1 MKRKLSK
8 LIKSRRLMAALA
20 ALLFASDMVITMMAT
35 NTELFDAKAAITVSL
50 ADMKSRAEAII
61 NYEWVPT
68 NNMAT
73 WNNSV
78 YNGSKMF
85 YAGRTVK
92 GVPFSLF
99 TSEVCKKSQM
109 TLSEYK
115 NMASH
120 NYSTTAV
127 CKSTSNQYRT
137 GPVYGSCCAAFV
149 SEVMGGSWM
158 GNNVTSIATSRQ
170 ASHVKNAYAKQVRVG
185 DALDKG
191 SHILWIGDI
200 TDEYFVIYEQT
211 PPVAHKV
218 LLKKSSAIDLAG
230 RFRYGNNAYTRITR
244 YNLQNTNLTVSAP
257 VARSTAAYYAENAE
271 ATIKWNLDPNVSY
284 YLVDVSKNGKSIV
297 KQEAIVDNFY
307 KINKGNGNYEVYVTA
322 VCGSNTKKSSRVSFT
337 IGRLDTPVIKNTA
350 QYLPSGSKVGISWST
365 CIGATGYHLS
375 ITKDNKIKYRDVN
388 LKGTSYSITPEDGYY
403 EAIVEAKNENGGLQ
417 KTTSKKFSFFVG
429 NKRII
434 TIDSSV
440 IYYAHNGSV
449 NVKWNDCEGVSDYT
463 LRVFSGGTECFKTN
477 VSGSHS
483 YAVNNLPDGYFK
495 AVVSAV
501 ESTGQYD
508 WVTSKEFGFYV
519 GKLDKPVVV
528 PDTKYH
534 GANSKASV
542 SWKSCTGAAKY
553 HITVRSGKSVVYED
567 DLSGTTCRFDVTKG
581 KYIVTVDAVN
591 TNGGLQKKA
600 STAVEVWAVSIGIKN
615 ALKVMKPGQSAVF
628 RAEVSEHDPA
638 DALTWS
644 SSQEKILTVSSNG
657 KITAKGAGISNV
669 KVSLGKYAVS
679 CSVNVVPDLSFDTLG
694 ASVRLSKP
702 YGIRFGM
709 RVDKNKAFSSVN
721 IVEYGTLIIGAG
733 NLGNSE
739 LTLKTPKALK
749 IKADKFLENTS
760 GHITYTGVLINIP
773 KSFFNTP
780 VVGRGY
786 IKYRGVDGN
795 VYVVYSTNV
804 EKSFNGVVS
813 SAYENYLRISKPNQT
828 QKEIIKKL
836 KALYDEANPNQSKP
850 ASTTSSTV
858 QQTTTVTSVNGQSVS
873 QTSDTEPSVTVTSVT
888 QPTTVASAEQPTT
901 STSTDGEP
909 GATTSASEEHPSDV
923 TSPAGQTP

>member
-1 MKRKLSK
+1 M
-8 LIKSRRLMAALA
+8 IKNRRLMAALA
-20 ALLFASDMVITMMAT
+20 ALLFVSDMVITMLASDT
-35 NTELFDAKAAITVSL
+35 GWFDANAAITVSF
-50 ADMKSRAEAII
+50 ADMKRRAEAIV

-78 YNGSKMF
+78 YNGSKVF
-85 YAGRTVK
+85 YAGKTVR
-92 GVPFSLF
+92 GMPFSLF
-99 TSEVCKKSQM
+99 TTEVCKRSLL
-109 TLSEYK
+109 TLNEYK
-115 NMASH
+115 EVASR
-120 NYSTTAV
+120 NYSTTAK
-127 CKSTSNQYRT
+127 CISTSNQYRT
-137 GPVYGSCCAAFV
+137 GPVYGSCCASFV
-149 SEVMGGSWM
+149 SEVMGGPFM
-158 GNNVTSIATSRQ
+158 GINVSSIANSKN
-170 ASHVKNAYAKQVRVG
+170 ANHVTNAYAKNVRIG
-185 DALDKG
+185 DALNKNG
-191 SHILWIGDI
+191 HVIWIGDI
-200 TDEYFVIYEQT
+200 TDKYYVIYEQT
-211 PPVAHKV
+211 PPVARKV
-218 LLKKSSAIDLAG
+218 VIEKSKAVDSSG
-230 RFRYGNNAYTRITR
+230 RFLFKDHTYETITR
-244 YNLQNTNLTVSAP
+244 YNLTDKELTTYAP
-257 VARSTAAYYAENAE
+257 SPSVDKKFYAENA
-271 ATIKWNLDPNVSY
+271 TVNVKWGLVYNASF
-284 YLVDVSKNGKSIV
+284 YLVDVIKDGKKVVSEQPV
-297 KQEAIVDNFY
+297 TMNNYE
-307 KINKGNGNYEVYVTA
+307 INKGNGSYQVYVTT
-322 VCGSNTKKSSRVSFT
+322 VCGDQRKKSACVSFT
-337 IGRLDTPVIKNTA
+337 VGKLDTPVISNTSE
-350 QYLPSGSKVGISWST
+350 YLKSGSKVVISWNA
-365 CIGATGYHLS
+365 CKGATGYH
-375 ITKDNKIKYRDVN
+375 IAVTKDETIKYRNVN
-388 LKGTSYSITPEDGYY
+388 LNSNSYTFSPEDGYY
-403 EAIVEAKNENGGLQ
+403 EVIVEAKNENGGVQ
-417 KTTSKKFSFFVG
+417 KTTSKKYAFFVG
-429 NKRII
+429 NKRRI
-434 TIDSSV
+434 TIDTSV
-440 IYYAHNGSV
+440 VYYAHNGSV